1 MYFSSLSLYRQATK
15 GTSSGRKGKR
25 KSMRLVGVRRI
36 RSSLTDHRRSS
47 SSDGTAG
54 GTSGG
59 PAAGASTR
67 QRGVY
72 NVDDMTSL
80 DKHRCLSASMV
91 ELQRLREKAALS
103 ARDANHREQELH
115 RVKSEQATVRQQ
127 LEHVIRDLLERQKSL
142 SEEMRQSHREMRLL
156 REEAAANHSAREALQ
171 QELQACQSREA
182 EAAGELAVVMEK
194 LAKADTY
201 IKTLSDE
208 AVEYQL
214 GIERLQQQLDAAT
227 RELARKQD
235 AREEEKSKLPTSE
248 EAARKKKETRDLWTE
263 LVTATLEC
271 ADSCDMM
278 SRECDEFIDVIKEEQ
293 QRACQRQS
301 NIIGG
306 GSGGC
311 GGTGTETV
319 AVEMAGKKGPPQ
331 ERVTFMSCKPTGA
344 ELERLLHVSRA
355 PRQHGEREGNNIDS
369 ALVWEGTVRVIARVL
384 RGMQMSLR
392 ESKGDVLVAGRAYAE
407 LCRGGRS
414 VAAEVAELQAVC
426 GEERATA
433 AALAEQLAHVQHD
446 LRAEKERGDDLQA
459 SLDET
464 SDIMAEA
471 AALAEERT
479 SRMEKLLRE
488 NTALEEALQAQRTS
502 LRERDDAVAAAEQKL
517 RTLQDTMRREQTE
530 CYSMR
535 EELQR
540 SRREAKTVQEDRD
553 AARCELHEL
562 ERNMQVLKEAMKQSD
577 VDCRYLRK
585 CIEELQR
592 QLAQAQKDGD
602 ALREAVESG
611 EREKRQL
618 RVQVDRSKRDG
629 NSAASAG
636 LCANASVPS
645 SLRQWKEQREE
656 TEMAASGVNQQ
667 EAGSLRQ
674 APQGTEPIDKVR
686 WWEEK
691 LQAITSSVSS
701 PVPLFSTPSAC
712 RKEEKIGLTDDFH
725 LLATNSATLASL
737 AYGASPPSQKPNG
750 NRVVM

>member
-1 MYFSSLSLYRQATK
+1 
-15 GTSSGRKGKR
+15 
-25 KSMRLVGVRRI
+25 MRLVGVRRI

-47 SSDGTAG
+47 SSG

-59 PAAGASTR
+59 AAAGTSTR
-67 QRGVY
+67 QRGGVY
-72 NVDDMTSL
+72 DVDDMTNL
-80 DKHRCLSASMV
+80 DEHRRLSASMV

-103 ARDANHREQELH
+103 ARDANRREQELH
-115 RVKSEQATVRQQ
+115 RVKSEHATVRQQ
-127 LEHVIRDLLERQKSL
+127 LEHIIRDLLERQKGL
-142 SEEMRQSHREMRLL
+142 SEEVRQSHHEMQLL
-156 REEAAANHSAREALQ
+156 REEAAANHSARVAVREAQHQQLQ
-171 QELQACQSREA
+171 EELQASQSREA

-194 LAKADTY
+194 LVKADTY

-227 RELARKQD
+227 KELARKHD
-235 AREEEKSKLPTSE
+235 AREEESKLITSE
-248 EAARKKKETRDLWTE
+248 ETARKKKEVQELWTE

-271 ADSCDMM
+271 ADSCDTM

-301 NIIGG
+301 SIIGRS
-306 GSGGC
+306 SGGC
-311 GGTGTETV
+311 GGTGTETETETV
-319 AVEMAGKKGPPQ
+319 AVKMEGKKGPPQ

-344 ELERLLHVSRA
+344 ELERLLHTSRA
-355 PRQHGEREGNNIDS
+355 PRQHGESEGKNKDS
-369 ALVWEGTVRVIARVL
+369 AIVWEGTARVIARVL
-384 RGMQMSLR
+384 RGMQMALR

-407 LCRGGRS
+407 LCRAGRS
-414 VAAEVAELQAVC
+414 VAAEVAELQAMC
-426 GEERATA
+426 GEERAMA
-433 AALAEQLAHVQHD
+433 AALAQQLAHAQHD
-446 LRAEKERGDDLQA
+446 LRVEKERADHLQA

-488 NTALEEALQAQRTS
+488 NTALEEALQAQRAS

-530 CYSMR
+530 CYSIR

-540 SRREAKTVQEDRD
+540 SRQEAKTVQEDRD

-592 QLAQAQKDGD
+592 QLAQAQKEKD
-602 ALREAVESG
+602 ALSEVVESG

-618 RVQVDRSKRDG
+618 RVQIDRSKRDG
-629 NSAASAG
+629 NSTAAAG
-636 LCANASVPS
+636 LCTNVSAPS
-645 SLRQWKEQREE
+645 PLRQWKEQCEE
-656 TEMAASGVNQQ
+656 TEMVASSVNQQ

-674 APQGTEPIDKVR
+674 PPQGTEPMDKVR
-686 WWEEK
+686 WWKEK

-701 PVPLFSTPSAC
+701 PTPLFSTPPAC

-725 LLATNSATLASL
+725 ILATNSATLASL
-737 AYGASPPSQKPNG
+737 AYGASPPSRKPNG
-750 NRVVM
+750 NRVIM